1 MKIIS
6 FFNTLISIIITI
18 ISVSILLFYNEYIKG
33 KFLESV
39 ERENFRKSIHE
50 IAEKIVDCLGEKN
63 YVYYENLEKIKNYN
77 EMLDCAI
84 PEDFNYFVTI
94 IQLPKS
100 VNSSSQMF
108 SSSCSWAWIVNSYE
122 GNSISL
128 VTGDGKEIRR
138 HYTSPTYGDPSRT
151 AVDYEGDVWVGN
163 RGNSF
168 LVKISFDTKKC
179 RGEYGRDRNNDGK
192 VSKDEM
198 PNFPDGCVEH
208 KVDLG
213 CNNVRAVCIDKDRK
227 SVYAGCWYGK
237 KLFKISED
245 GKLLS
250 SWNLPA
256 NPYGCVVDEEGNV
269 WISTLSSALIKL
281 NVKENKIETFIV
293 PSTYGIWKCKN
304 DCIAFTTFAKGTV
317 VLFNTTEK
325 RIIWEREVGSGSRG
339 VFVDEKNNVYAV
351 STSANKIV
359 KYDFFGNKIKETR
372 TCNLPMGVSKDVC
385 GYIWV
390 ACLDGEINIFDENLN
405 LINSFY
411 IPGSHYQYSD
421 FTGFQ
426 ANTEV
431 IVEIPVEVKNVSIE
445 EKEWKFGI
453 LEKGPKIDYEE
464 TISFPIAIKYNESFI
479 TEGILKI
486 NAFKG
491 FLESFYNFLKNA
503 CNNKD
508 FDASKKFKIIYSIEI
523 KKYFDK
529 YKICSENSCKILSC
543 KSEIE
548 ETKIDKGEYI
558 INLKNENG
566 KIKISFR
573 NF

>member
-18 ISVSILLFYNEYIKG
+18 ISISILLFYNEYIKG
-33 KFLESV
+33 KFLENV
-39 ERENFRKSIHE
+39 EKENFRKSIHE

-63 YVYYENLEKIKNYN
+63 YVYYENLEKINNYD
-77 EMLDCAI
+77 EILDCAI

-108 SSSCSWAWIVNSYE
+108 SSSCSWAWIVNSYN

-138 HYTSPTYGDPSRT
+138 HYTSTSYGDPSRT
-151 AVDYEGDVWVGN
+151 AVDYEGNVLVGN

-179 RGEYGRDRNNDGK
+179 KGEYGRDKNNDGK

-213 CNNVRAVCIDKDRK
+213 CNNVRAVCIDKDKK
-227 SVYAGCWYGK
+227 SVYAGCWDGK

-245 GKLLS
+245 GKILN

-256 NPYGCVVDEEGNV
+256 SPYGCVVDEEGNV
-269 WISTLSSALIKL
+269 WISTLSSTLIEL
-281 NVKENKIETFIV
+281 NVKENKIETFNV
-293 PSTYGIWKCKN
+293 PFTYGIWKCKS
-304 DCIAFTTFAKGTV
+304 DCIAFTTFFKGTV
-317 VLFNTTEK
+317 VLFNIREK
-325 RIIWEREVGSGSRG
+325 KIVWERKVGSGSRG

-351 STSANKIV
+351 SSNENKIV
-359 KYDFFGNKIKETR
+359 KYDFSGNKIKEVE
-372 TCNLPMGVSKDVC
+372 TCSSPTGVSKDVC
-385 GYIWV
+385 GYVWV
-390 ACLDGEINIFDENLN
+390 VCLDGEIKIFDENLN

-431 IVEIPVEVKNVSIE
+431 SIEIPAEVKNISIE

-486 NAFKG
+486 DAFIG

-508 FDASKKFKIIYSIEI
+508 FDASKKFKIVYPIEI
-523 KKYFDK
+523 EKYFDK